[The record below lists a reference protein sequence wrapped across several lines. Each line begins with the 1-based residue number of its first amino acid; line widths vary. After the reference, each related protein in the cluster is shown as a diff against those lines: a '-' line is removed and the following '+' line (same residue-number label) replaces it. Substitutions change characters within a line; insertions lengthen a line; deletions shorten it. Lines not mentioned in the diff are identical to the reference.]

1 MTANSVTGEMRG
13 GGRDDGA
20 GAGGGGGGGGRGLVF
35 GFKEGISWEV

>member
-13 GGRDDGA
+13 GGGDDGA
-20 GAGGGGGGGGRGLVF
+20 GGGGGRGLVF

>member
-13 GGRDDGA
+13 GGGDDGA
-20 GAGGGGGGGGRGLVF
+20 GGGGGGGRGLVF